1 MTIGTLKSPKSRN
14 RNGISVIKLKFL
26 PVSSMNTLLA
36 FESHW
41 HETWRHTGRR
51 TVPSISLE
59 KPPPPPPWGTQKSI
73 KRGGSSQKS
82 NPLPFCIPFYTGKV
96 TLLYTFYWRNGTPSS
111 YLELCISFNCCKCT
125 QSLLNMKKSQ
135 NHNAFS
141 TFSQPSNA
149 LLAILRD
156 LFIDHNN
163 MFTHPCFHIPQ
174 SINFLAFH
182 IPEAWKATLSGEVSL
197 YRPL

>member
-1 MTIGTLKSPKSRN
+1 MTIETLKSPNPRN
-14 RNGISVIKLKFL
+14 RNSISVIKSKFL
-26 PVSSMNTLLA
+26 SVSSMNTLLA
-36 FESHW
+36 ILKVPDTRRDVILAGGLHHRFP
-41 HETWRHTGRR
+41 WRHLPLPR
-51 TVPSISLE
+51 
-59 KPPPPPPWGTQKSI
+59 WGNQKSI

-96 TLLYTFYWRNGTPSS
+96 ALSYTFYWQNGKPSS

-156 LFIDHNN
+156 LF
-163 MFTHPCFHIPQ
+163 
-174 SINFLAFH
+174 
-182 IPEAWKATLSGEVSL
+182 
-197 YRPL
+197 YRSQ